1 MKFDIITIF
10 PNIFSGFLSESL
22 LFKAQKK
29 KLITIKTHYLRD
41 WTEDKHQTVDGK
53 PYGGGPGLVF
63 RIEPLFKAI
72 QSLSL
77 KFKVKSSKLRKKEK
91 IILFSPRGKK
101 FTNELAKKWAK
112 LDRLI
117 FICGRYEGVD
127 ERVAEHIADEVVSI
141 GDYVLNGGEVAAM
154 VVIEA
159 VARQLPGFMHDA
171 DSAVKDDH
179 AQYTKPEIFEPK
191 KGIKWRV
198 PKVLLS
204 GDHKKIDEWREKHG
218 R

>member
-1 MKFDIITIF
+1 MVLKIEPI
-10 PNIFSGFLSESL
+10 
-22 LFKAQKK
+22 FKAVA
-29 KLITIKTHYLRD
+29 TLR
-41 WTEDKHQTVDGK
+41 
-53 PYGGGPGLVF
+53 
-63 RIEPLFKAI
+63 RA
-72 QSLSL
+72 SLAQG
-77 KFKVKSSKLRKKEK
+77 LRKKNTSRV
-91 IILFSPRGKK
+91 ILLAAKGKT
-101 FTNELAKKWAK
+101 FTQKDARRLTKY
-112 LDRLI
+112 DQLI